1 VVIGLLGVAVG
12 TQGASGTARADE
24 AAVAAKPAEP
34 PKFRVEAMGP
44 ATLPAEFAER
54 LATAAGA
61 GLTAAG
67 ADVLPPASAEAAPAA
82 NPDYLLR
89 GTCAIEGSTY
99 RLHLE
104 LVDARTHAVA
114 VGRDDLCEICT
125 ETEAAEATNVLA
137 SALKVALEQSLR
149 AAPPPAPI
157 LPVKPAPPPVE
168 TRAAAPWRRALP
180 WVAFG
185 VGAAALGT
193 GIYYLAINGKGT
205 DYDAE
210 RMLNTRLN
218 DTTWRDAI
226 PSLGLGAAAAVVGI
240 LTLPRAG
247 TRSPEASSPAP
258 AGSSAPHAQGFTLTP
273 SGLAAWGVF

>member
-1 VVIGLLGVAVG
+1 VIGLIGLTVG
-12 TQGASGTARADE
+12 TQGLPGTARADE
-24 AAVAAKPAEP
+24 PVAAKPAEP
-34 PKFRVEAMGP
+34 RKFRVEPMGP
-44 ATLPAEFAER
+44 ATLPTEFAAR

-67 ADVLPPASAEAAPAA
+67 ADVLPPASADA

-99 RLHLE
+99 RLHME
-104 LVDARTHAVA
+104 LVDTRTNAVA

-149 AAPPPAPI
+149 AAPPPAPV
-157 LPVKPAPPPVE
+157 LPVKPAAPPVE
-168 TRAAAPWRRALP
+168 TRAAAPWRRSLP

-205 DYDAE
+205 DYAAD
-210 RMLNTRLN
+210 RMDNTRLY
-218 DTTWRDAI
+218 DTTWRYAI

-240 LTLPRAG
+240 LTLPHAG
-247 TRSPEASSPAP
+247 ARGTEASPAAPEGSPAP
-258 AGSSAPHAQGFTLTP
+258 YAQGLTLTL